1 MVPQVAYI
9 ILDRS
14 ALSGFG
20 MMKFATKEDLN
31 KRKQVILKTVVC
43 LNKKIKKLTKNKKC

>member
-20 MMKFATKEDLN
+20 MRKFSAKEDLS
-31 KRKQVILKTVVC
+31 KRKKVILKTVVC
-43 LNKKIKKLTKNKKC
+43 PNKKIKKLTKNNKS